1 MLVLTPVLF
10 ITSSLALGAWV
21 WAVGTF
27 LISRW
32 IYNLVPVSVR
42 GTTEIAMP
50 NHKKFVINKGQGFG
64 DVKVEVDE
72 GRIRTNNGND
82 DGMSAAM

>member
-50 NHKKFVINKGQGFG
+50 NQKKFVINKGQGFG
-64 DVKVEVDE
+64 DVKVEVGE
-72 GRIRTNNGND
+72 ERIRTNNGID
-82 DGMSAAM
+82 DGMSAAV